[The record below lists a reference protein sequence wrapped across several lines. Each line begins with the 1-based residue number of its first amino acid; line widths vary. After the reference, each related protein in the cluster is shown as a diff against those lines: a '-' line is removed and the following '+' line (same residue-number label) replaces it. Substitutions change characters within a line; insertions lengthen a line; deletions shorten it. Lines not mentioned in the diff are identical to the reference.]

1 MKTDSIAERVALSFI
16 DKKKTPTGDEN
27 SFLIAY
33 LYVCHQFWID
43 KKKTPTGDE
52 NPKLRLALLRL
63 MKIDKKKTPTG
74 DENLLYSD
82 IGF

>member
-1 MKTDSIAERVALSFI
+1 MKTDSIAERVALSF
-16 DKKKTPTGDEN
+16 
-27 SFLIAY
+27 
-33 LYVCHQFWID
+33 ID

-74 DENLLYSD
+74 DENIYLL
-82 IGF
+82 FNFFHVNFV